1 MSKVEVKPPVHYTLE
16 SIAAI
21 EAVPWLRTPKP
32 SDMMASIRMKYE
44 CEMIEQ
50 EMNIRDE
57 YISKS
62 SAMIKKSED
71 NLKAKYESNWV

>member
-1 MSKVEVKPPVHYTLE
+1 
-16 SIAAI
+16 
-21 EAVPWLRTPKP
+21 
-32 SDMMASIRMKYE
+32 MMASIRMKYE

-71 NLKAKYESNWV
+71 NLKAKYESN